1 MGKAS
6 TPTSMDMKK
15 YGRNAARAMNQTG
28 RAVGKSAGDPW
39 KSVSYDQD
47 VKASPFMKYGPDGM
61 TVKAANQ
68 AIVANEG
75 SPKKATKIRGTGAA
89 TKGTMARGPMG

>member
-1 MGKAS
+1 MKGKAH

-15 YGRNAARAMNQTG
+15 YGRGIARAMNQTG
-28 RAVGKSAGDPW
+28 GAVYGK
-39 KSVSYDQD
+39 KT
-47 VKASPFMKYGPDGM
+47 PDGVK
-61 TVKAANQ
+61 TVDASAYDLKPVANKGATNAPNQ

>member
-1 MGKAS
+1 VKGKTH

-15 YGRNAARAMNQTG
+15 HGRNIARAMNQTG
-28 RAVGKSAGDPW
+28 GNVYGK
-39 KSVSYDQD
+39 KT
-47 VKASPFMKYGPDGM
+47 PDGVN
-61 TVKAANQ
+61 TVDASAYDLKPVTDKGIQKAPNA

-89 TKGTMARGPMG
+89 TKGTMAHGPMG

>member
-28 RAVGKSAGDPW
+28 RVVGKSAGDPW
-39 KSVSYDQD
+39 KSVSADQGSKPGNM
-47 VKASPFMKYGPDGM
+47 VKMVKNYPAPD
-61 TVKAANQ
+61 Q

>member
-39 KSVSYDQD
+39 KSVSADQGYNPGNM
-47 VKASPFMKYGPDGM
+47 VKMTKNAPAPD
-61 TVKAANQ
+61 Q

-89 TKGTMARGPMG
+89 IKGTMARGPMG

>member
-1 MGKAS
+1 MKGKAH

-15 YGRNAARAMNQTG
+15 YGRNIARAMNQTG
-28 RAVGKSAGDPW
+28 GAVYGKKTPDG
-39 KSVSYDQD
+39 
-47 VKASPFMKYGPDGM
+47 VKAVDASAYDLNPVADKGTRNAP
-61 TVKAANQ
+61 NQ
-68 AIVANEG
+68 AIVANNG

>member
-1 MGKAS
+1 MKGKAH

-15 YGRNAARAMNQTG
+15 YGRNVARAMNQTG
-28 RAVGKSAGDPW
+28 GAVYGK
-39 KSVSYDQD
+39 KT
-47 VKASPFMKYGPDGM
+47 PDGVK
-61 TVKAANQ
+61 TVDASAYDLKPVADKGIQKAPNE

-89 TKGTMARGPMG
+89 TKGIMARGPMG

>member
-1 MGKAS
+1 MKGKAR

-15 YGRNAARAMNQTG
+15 YGRNMARAMNQTG
-28 RAVGKSAGDPW
+28 GPVYGKTLPQPFKVVDDYDMTPQADKGIRNAPDQAV
-39 KSVSYDQD
+39 V
-47 VKASPFMKYGPDGM
+47 
-61 TVKAANQ
+61 ANQ
-68 AIVANEG
+68 G

>member
-1 MGKAS
+1 MKGKAH

-15 YGRNAARAMNQTG
+15 YGRNVARAMNQTG
-28 RAVGKSAGDPW
+28 GAVYGK
-39 KSVSYDQD
+39 KT
-47 VKASPFMKYGPDGM
+47 PDGVK
-61 TVKAANQ
+61 TVDASAYDLKPVADKGIQKAPND

-89 TKGTMARGPMG
+89 IKGIMARGPMG

>member
-15 YGRNAARAMNQTG
+15 YGRNIARAMNQSG
-28 RAVGKSAGDPW
+28 RAVGKSAGNPW
-39 KSVSYDQD
+39 KSVSADQGSD
-47 VKASPFMKYGPDGM
+47 AGQIAKMAKNAPAPD
-61 TVKAANQ
+61 Q
-68 AIVANEG
+68 AIVANNG

-89 TKGTMARGPMG
+89 IKGTMARGPMG

>member
-28 RAVGKSAGDPW
+28 RVVGKSAGDPW
-39 KSVSYDQD
+39 KSVSADQGSNPGNM
-47 VKASPFMKYGPDGM
+47 VKMIKNAPAPD
-61 TVKAANQ
+61 Q

-89 TKGTMARGPMG
+89 IKGTMASGPMG

>member
-1 MGKAS
+1 MKGKPR

-15 YGRNAARAMNQTG
+15 YGRNIARAMNQTG
-28 RAVGKSAGDPW
+28 G
-39 KSVSYDQD
+39 SVYSKTLPQPFNVVDDYD
-47 VKASPFMKYGPDGM
+47 MKPVADRGVRPAPD
-61 TVKAANQ
+61 K
-68 AIVANEG
+68 AIVPPNG